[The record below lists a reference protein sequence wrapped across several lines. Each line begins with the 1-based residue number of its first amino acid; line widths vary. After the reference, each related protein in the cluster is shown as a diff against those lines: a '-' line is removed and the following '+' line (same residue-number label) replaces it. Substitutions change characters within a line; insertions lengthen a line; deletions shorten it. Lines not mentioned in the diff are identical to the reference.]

1 MDEQAPIELGT
12 ICYSKSGRDKG
23 RYYAVVGII
32 DDQYVLIADGMLR
45 KLSKPKKKKLKHLRM
60 KPIILDTIGGKL
72 KEGKKVFDA
81 ELKSAL
87 INSGLITHKEK
98 ED

>member
-1 MDEQAPIELGT
+1 MEEQTGVELGT

-23 RYYAVVGII
+23 RYYAVVGIV
-32 DDQYVLIADGMLR
+32 DDEYVLIADGMLR

-60 KPIILDTIGGKL
+60 KPIVLNAIGEKL
-72 KEGKKVFDA
+72 KEGKKIFDA

>member
-1 MDEQAPIELGT
+1 MEEQTPIPLGT

-32 DDQYVLIADGMLR
+32 DPDYVLIADGMLR
-45 KLSKPKKKKLKHLRM
+45 KLSKPKKKKLKHLKM
-60 KPIILDTIGGKL
+60 KPIVLNAIGEKL
-72 KEGKKVFDA
+72 SEGKKVFDA

-87 INSGLITHKEK
+87 INSGLITHKDK

>member
-1 MDEQAPIELGT
+1 MDEQTHLELGT

-23 RYYAVVGII
+23 RYYAIVGIL
-32 DDQYVLIADGMLR
+32 DDEYVLIADGMLR
-45 KLSKPKKKKLKHLRM
+45 KLSKPKKKKLKHLRL
-60 KPIILDTIGGKL
+60 KPVVLQSIGQKL
-72 KEGKKVFDA
+72 SENKKVFDA